1 VDARLGD
8 GDAAPALSSA
18 LDAAATAACAEAA
31 GTMAWLLETTAA
43 YLLTREQFGRPLAAF
58 QVIQHRLA
66 RMSVAVEEAE
76 AMALYAALAP
86 PARRARAVAHAKSKT
101 GRGARFVAQQAVQLH
116 GGMGVTEE
124 LPVGAAFQRLMAFE
138 MLYGTTAE
146 HAARAA
152 RLALAGTEG
161 VLA

>member
-1 VDARLGD
+1 
-8 GDAAPALSSA
+8 
-18 LDAAATAACAEAA
+18 
-31 GTMAWLLETTAA
+31 MA
-43 YLLTREQFGRPLAAF
+43 
-58 QVIQHRLA
+58 
-66 RMSVAVEEAE
+66 VAVEEAE
-76 AMALYAALAP
+76 AMALYACIAADAEAP
-86 PARRARAVAHAKSKT
+86 RRRRAVSAAKGKI

-124 LPVGAAFQRLMAFE
+124 LPVGTAFQRLMAFE

-152 RLALAGTEG
+152 REALAGTTG